1 VKISIGVITKDFNS
15 LGPIDEFLE
24 NASKH
29 NHKIYS
35 IIIVYSHGCDFRLVK
50 TLEKKVKVFLA
61 KINEAPEIKEQLIM
75 TGLSTENIEILLNCP
90 TLKKY
95 GKVPYGLNRNYA
107 LIKALLSG
115 SEALVFIDTDVYP
128 RVLVKENDE
137 VKEKEIDFIGRHLEY
152 LRKEEVIIT
161 TSDYSGYYIIPPM
174 SFTGMKELFIS
185 LQKQDAYELLRN
197 SDQHNCLNLDND
209 KKRKIFETDK
219 ILGGNVA
226 IKLSA
231 LKELPPFFSTVYNV
245 NGENV
250 LSRGEDTLLG
260 IKLKKSDKKCID
272 IDIKIFH
279 DTFGN
284 YPEVPDIK
292 KDKSIKDRFYYTCLG
307 WIGRNPFLNWLK
319 GEDIEEIKNRQK
331 KNIIIGSN
339 ALASYLNDER
349 FLILPKAL
357 EISYHN
363 LERVIIEYKN
373 TMRAWNDFIKKLEKW
388 GRVKNENINNQ
399 SFSPGGF
406 GERSLH

>member
-1 VKISIGVITKDFNS
+1 MKISIGVITKDFYS
-15 LGPIDEFLE
+15 LEPIDEFLE
-24 NASKH
+24 NASKY

-35 IIIVYSHGCDFRLVK
+35 VVIVYSHSCDFQLIESLR
-50 TLEKKVKVFLA
+50 EKVKVSLV
-61 KINEAPEIKEQLIM
+61 KINDAPEIKQQLIKM
-75 TGLSTENIEILLNCP
+75 DLSTENIEILINCP

-107 LIKALLSG
+107 LVKALLSG
-115 SEALVFIDTDVYP
+115 SEVLVFIDTDVYP
-128 RVLVKENDE
+128 RVLVKEDDE
-137 VKEKEIDFIGRHLEY
+137 VKEKEINFIGRHLEY

-174 SFTGMKELFIS
+174 SFTGMKELFVG
-185 LQKQDAYELLRN
+185 LQKEDAFEFLRN
-197 SDQHNCLNLDND
+197 FEEHNCLSLDNN

-245 NGENV
+245 NGEHV

-272 IDIKIFH
+272 IDTKIFH
-279 DTFGN
+279 NTFGN

-331 KNIIIGSN
+331 KNIIIGSK
-339 ALASYLNDER
+339 AVSSYLNDER
-349 FLILPKAL
+349 FLILPEAL

-363 LERVIIEYKN
+363 LEGVISEYKN
-373 TMRAWNDFIKKLEKW
+373 TMRAWNDFIKKLDKW
-388 GRVKNENINNQ
+388 G
-399 SFSPGGF
+399 G
-406 GERSLH
+406 

>member
-1 VKISIGVITKDFNS
+1 MKISIGLITKDFNS
-15 LGPIDEFLE
+15 LEPIDEFLE

-35 IIIVYSHGCDFRLVK
+35 IIIVYSHVCDFQLIES
-50 TLEKKVKVFLA
+50 LEKKVKVFLV
-61 KINEAPEIKEQLIM
+61 KINDAPEIKEQLIKM
-75 TGLSTENIEILLNCP
+75 GLSTENIEILLNCP
-90 TLKKY
+90 TLKKH
-95 GKVPYGLNRNYA
+95 GLVPYGLNRNYA

-137 VKEKEIDFIGRHLEY
+137 VREKEIDFIGRHLEY

-174 SFTGMKELFIS
+174 NFTGMKELLIGI
-185 LQKQDAYELLRN
+185 QKEGVYEFLRN
-197 SDQHNCLNLDND
+197 FGDHNCLNLDHD
-209 KKRKIFETDK
+209 KKRKVFETKK

-260 IKLKKSDKKCID
+260 IKLKKSEKKCID
-272 IDIKIFH
+272 IDTKIFH
-279 DTFGN
+279 NTFGN

-319 GEDIEEIKNRQK
+319 GKNVEEVKNKQK
-331 KNIIIGSN
+331 KNIIIGSK
-339 ALASYLNDER
+339 AVASYLKDER
-349 FLILPKAL
+349 FLILPEAL

-363 LERVIIEYKN
+363 LERVISEYKN
-373 TMRAWNDFIKKLEKW
+373 TMRAWNGFIKKLDKW
-388 GRVKNENINNQ
+388 EG
-399 SFSPGGF
+399 
-406 GERSLH
+406 

>member
-1 VKISIGVITKDFNS
+1 MKISIGVITKDFYS
-15 LGPIDEFLE
+15 LEPIDEFLE
-24 NASKH
+24 NASKY

-35 IIIVYSHGCDFRLVK
+35 VVIVYSHSCDFQLIESLR
-50 TLEKKVKVFLA
+50 EKVKVSLV
-61 KINEAPEIKEQLIM
+61 KINDAPEIKQQLIKM
-75 TGLSTENIEILLNCP
+75 DLSTENIEILINCP

-107 LIKALLSG
+107 LVKALLSG
-115 SEALVFIDTDVYP
+115 SEVLVFIDTDVYP
-128 RVLVKENDE
+128 RVLVKEDDE
-137 VKEKEIDFIGRHLEY
+137 VKEKEINFIGRHLEY

-174 SFTGMKELFIS
+174 SFTGMKELFVG
-185 LQKQDAYELLRN
+185 LQKEDAFEFLRN
-197 SDQHNCLNLDND
+197 FEEHNCLSLDNN

-245 NGENV
+245 NGEHV

-272 IDIKIFH
+272 IDTKIFH
-279 DTFGN
+279 NTFGN

-319 GEDIEEIKNRQK
+319 GEDVEEVKNRQK
-331 KNIIIGSN
+331 KNIIIGSK
-339 ALASYLNDER
+339 AVSSYLNDER
-349 FLILPKAL
+349 FLILPEAL
-357 EISYHN
+357 EISYQN
-363 LERVIIEYKN
+363 LEGVINEYKN
-373 TMRAWNDFIKKLEKW
+373 TMRAWNNFIEKSDKW
-388 GRVKNENINNQ
+388 EG
-399 SFSPGGF
+399 
-406 GERSLH
+406 

>member
-1 VKISIGVITKDFNS
+1 MRISIGVITKNFNS
-15 LGPIDEFLE
+15 LEPIDDFLE
-24 NASKH
+24 NALKH

-35 IIIVYSHGCDFRLVK
+35 VIIIYSHDCDFQLIESLR
-50 TLEKKVKVFLA
+50 EKVKVSLV
-61 KINEAPEIKEQLIM
+61 KINDAPEIKQQLTKM
-75 TGLSTENIEILLNCP
+75 GLPKENTEILINCP

-128 RVLVKENDE
+128 RVLVKEDDE
-137 VKEKEIDFIGRHLEY
+137 VKEKEIDFFGRHLEY
-152 LRKEEVIIT
+152 LKKEEVIIT

-174 SFTGMKELFIS
+174 SFTGMKELFIG
-185 LQKQDAYELLRN
+185 LQKEDAYDFLRN
-197 SDQHNCLNLDND
+197 SGEHNCLSLDNN

-245 NGENV
+245 NGDYI

-272 IDIKIFH
+272 IDTKIFH
-279 DTFGN
+279 NTFGN

-292 KDKSIKDRFYYTCLG
+292 KDESIKDRFYYTCLG

-319 GEDIEEIKNRQK
+319 GEDVEEIKNRQK
-331 KNIIIGSN
+331 KNIIIGSK
-339 ALASYLNDER
+339 ATASYLNDER

-357 EISYHN
+357 KISYHN
-363 LERVIIEYKN
+363 LERVISEYKD
-373 TMRAWNDFIKKLEKW
+373 TMTAWNDFIEKLEKW
-388 GRVKNENINNQ
+388 G
-399 SFSPGGF
+399 G
-406 GERSLH
+406 

>member
-1 VKISIGVITKDFNS
+1 VKISIGVITKDFYS
-15 LGPIDEFLE
+15 LEPIDEFLE
-24 NASKH
+24 NASKY

-35 IIIVYSHGCDFRLVK
+35 VIIVYSHGCDFQLIESLR
-50 TLEKKVKVFLA
+50 EKVKVFLV
-61 KINEAPEIKEQLIM
+61 KINDAPEIKQQLIKM
-75 TGLSTENIEILLNCP
+75 GLPTENIEILINCSA
-90 TLKKY
+90 LKKY

-107 LIKALLSG
+107 LIKTLLSG
-115 SEALVFIDTDVYP
+115 SEVLVFIDTDVYP
-128 RVLVKENDE
+128 RVLVKEDDE

-152 LRKEEVIIT
+152 LKKEEIIIT

-174 SFTGMKELFIS
+174 SFTGMKELFIG
-185 LQKQDAYELLRN
+185 LQKEDAFEFLRDF
-197 SDQHNCLNLDND
+197 DQHNCLSLDNN

-245 NGENV
+245 NGEHV

-272 IDIKIFH
+272 IDTRIFH
-279 DTFGN
+279 NTFGN
-284 YPEVPDIK
+284 YPEIPDIK

-319 GEDIEEIKNRQK
+319 SEDVEEVKNRQK
-331 KNIIIGSN
+331 KNIIIGSK
-339 ALASYLNDER
+339 AVSSYLNDKR
-349 FLILPKAL
+349 FLILPEAL

-363 LERVIIEYKN
+363 LERVISEYKN

-388 GRVKNENINNQ
+388 G
-399 SFSPGGF
+399 G
-406 GERSLH
+406 

>member
-1 VKISIGVITKDFNS
+1 VKISIGVITKDFYS
-15 LGPIDEFLE
+15 LEPIDEFLE
-24 NASKH
+24 NASKY

-35 IIIVYSHGCDFRLVK
+35 IVIVYSHSCDFQLVK
-50 TLEKKVKVFLA
+50 TLEKRIKIFLV
-61 KINEAPEIKEQLIM
+61 KINNVPELKEQLIKV
-75 TGLSTENIEILLNCP
+75 GLSTENIEILLNCSA
-90 TLKKY
+90 LKKWD
-95 GKVPYGLNRNYA
+95 KVPYGFNRNYA

-115 SEALVFIDTDVYP
+115 SEVLIFIDTDVYP
-128 RVLVKENDE
+128 RVLVKEDDE

-174 SFTGMKELFIS
+174 NFSGMKKLFIG
-185 LQKQDAYELLRN
+185 LQKEDAYEYLKN
-197 SDQHNCLNLDND
+197 SGEHNCLNLDND
-209 KKRKIFETDK
+209 SKQKIFETDK

-245 NGENV
+245 NGEHV

-272 IDIKIFH
+272 IDTKIFH
-279 DTFGN
+279 NTFGN

-292 KDKSIKDRFYYTCLG
+292 KDKSIRDRFYYTCLG

-319 GEDIEEIKNRQK
+319 GEDVEEIKNRQK
-331 KNIIIGSN
+331 KNVIIGSK
-339 ALASYLNDER
+339 AVSSYLNDER
-349 FLILPKAL
+349 FLILPEAL
-357 EISYHN
+357 EISYQN
-363 LERVIIEYKN
+363 LERVISEYKI

-388 GRVKNENINNQ
+388 G
-399 SFSPGGF
+399 G
-406 GERSLH
+406 

>member
-15 LGPIDEFLE
+15 LEPIDEFLE
-24 NASKH
+24 NASKY

-35 IIIVYSHGCDFRLVK
+35 IIIVYSHDCDFRLVES
-50 TLEKKVKVFLA
+50 LEKKVKVFLV
-61 KINEAPEIKEQLIM
+61 KVNDIPEIKEQLIK
-75 TGLSTENIEILLNCP
+75 TGLATENIEILLNCP

-115 SEALVFIDTDVYP
+115 SEALIFVDTDVYP

-174 SFTGMKELFIS
+174 SFTGMKELFIG
-185 LQKQDAYELLRN
+185 LQKKGAYEFLRN
-197 SDQHNCLNLDND
+197 FDEHNCLYLDND
-209 KKRKIFETDK
+209 KKRKVFKTNK

-231 LKELPPFFSTVYNV
+231 LKELPPFFSTVYNI

-260 IKLKKSDKKCID
+260 IKLKKSEKKCID
-272 IDIKIFH
+272 IDTKIFH
-279 DTFGN
+279 NTFGN

-319 GEDIEEIKNRQK
+319 GEDIEEVKNRQK
-331 KNIIIGSN
+331 KNIIIGSK
-339 ALASYLNDER
+339 AIASYLNDER
-349 FLILPKAL
+349 FKILPEAL
-357 EISYHN
+357 EISYRN
-363 LERVIIEYKN
+363 LERVIGEYKN

-388 GRVKNENINNQ
+388 G
-399 SFSPGGF
+399 G
-406 GERSLH
+406 

>member
-1 VKISIGVITKDFNS
+1 VRISIGVITKNFNS
-15 LGPIDEFLE
+15 LEPIDDFLE
-24 NASKH
+24 NALKH

-35 IIIVYSHGCDFRLVK
+35 VIIIYSHDCDFQLIESLR
-50 TLEKKVKVFLA
+50 EKVKVSLV
-61 KINEAPEIKEQLIM
+61 KINDAPEIKQQLIKM
-75 TGLSTENIEILLNCP
+75 GLPKENTEILINCP

-128 RVLVKENDE
+128 RVLVKEDDE
-137 VKEKEIDFIGRHLEY
+137 VKEKEIDFFGRHLEY
-152 LRKEEVIIT
+152 LKKEEVIIT

-174 SFTGMKELFIS
+174 SFTGMKELFIG
-185 LQKQDAYELLRN
+185 LQKEDAYDFLRN
-197 SDQHNCLNLDND
+197 SGEHNCLSLDNN

-245 NGENV
+245 NGDYI

-272 IDIKIFH
+272 IDTKIFH
-279 DTFGN
+279 NTFGN

-292 KDKSIKDRFYYTCLG
+292 KDESIKDRFYYTCLG

-319 GEDIEEIKNRQK
+319 GEDVEEIKNRQK
-331 KNIIIGSN
+331 KNIIIGSK
-339 ALASYLNDER
+339 ATASYLNDER
-349 FLILPKAL
+349 FLILPEAL
-357 EISYHN
+357 KISYHN
-363 LERVIIEYKN
+363 LERVISEYKD
-373 TMRAWNDFIKKLEKW
+373 TMTAWNDFIEKLEKW
-388 GRVKNENINNQ
+388 G
-399 SFSPGGF
+399 G
-406 GERSLH
+406 

>member
-15 LGPIDEFLE
+15 LEPIDEFLE
-24 NASKH
+24 NASKY

-35 IIIVYSHGCDFRLVK
+35 IIIVYSHGCDFRLVES
-50 TLEKKVKVFLA
+50 LEKKVKVFLV
-61 KINEAPEIKEQLIM
+61 KINDVPKIKEQLIM
-75 TGLSTENIEILLNCP
+75 TTLSAENIEILLNCP

-115 SEALVFIDTDVYP
+115 SEVLVFIDTDVYP
-128 RVLVKENDE
+128 RVLVKKDDE

-174 SFTGMKELFIS
+174 SFSGMKELFIG
-185 LQKQDAYELLRN
+185 LQKEDAYEFLRN
-197 SDQHNCLNLDND
+197 FDQHDCLNLDND
-209 KKRKIFETDK
+209 KRRKIFETDK

-272 IDIKIFH
+272 IDTKIFH
-279 DTFGN
+279 NTFGN

-319 GEDIEEIKNRQK
+319 GEDIEGVKNRQK
-331 KNIIIGSN
+331 KNIIIGSK

-388 GRVKNENINNQ
+388 G
-399 SFSPGGF
+399 G
-406 GERSLH
+406 

>member
-1 VKISIGVITKDFNS
+1 VKISIGVITKNFNS
-15 LGPIDEFLE
+15 LEPIDDFLE

-35 IIIVYSHGCDFRLVK
+35 VIIIYSHDCDFQLIESLR
-50 TLEKKVKVFLA
+50 EKVKVSLV
-61 KINEAPEIKEQLIM
+61 KINDAPEIKQQLIKM
-75 TGLSTENIEILLNCP
+75 GLPKENTEILINCP

-115 SEALVFIDTDVYP
+115 SGALVFIDTDVYP
-128 RVLVKENDE
+128 RVLVKEDDE

-152 LRKEEVIIT
+152 LKKEEVIIT

-174 SFTGMKELFIS
+174 SFSGMKELFIG
-185 LQKQDAYELLRN
+185 LQKEDAYEFLRN
-197 SDQHNCLNLDND
+197 SDEHNCLNLDNN

-245 NGENV
+245 NGDYV

-272 IDIKIFH
+272 IDTKIFH
-279 DTFGN
+279 NTFGN
-284 YPEVPDIK
+284 YPEVPDVK
-292 KDKSIKDRFYYTCLG
+292 EDKSIKDRFYYTCLG

-319 GEDIEEIKNRQK
+319 GEDVEEVKSKQK
-331 KNIIIGSN
+331 KNIMIGSK
-339 ALASYLNDER
+339 AVSSYLNDER
-349 FLILPKAL
+349 FLILPEAL

-363 LERVIIEYKN
+363 LERVISEYKS
-373 TMRAWNDFIKKLEKW
+373 TMRAWNDLIKKLEKW
-388 GRVKNENINNQ
+388 G
-399 SFSPGGF
+399 G
-406 GERSLH
+406 

>member
-1 VKISIGVITKDFNS
+1 VKISIGVITKDFSS
-15 LGPIDEFLE
+15 LEPIDEFLE
-24 NASKH
+24 NALKY

-35 IIIVYSHGCDFRLVK
+35 IIIIYSHNCDFRLVK
-50 TLEKKVKVFLA
+50 TLEKKVKVFLV
-61 KINEAPEIKEQLIM
+61 KINDAPEIKRQLIKM
-75 TGLSTENIEILLNCP
+75 GLSAENIQILINCP
-90 TLKKY
+90 ALKKH
-95 GKVPYGLNRNYA
+95 GLVPYGLNRNYA

-128 RVLVKENDE
+128 RVLVKKDDE
-137 VKEKEIDFIGRHLEY
+137 VKEEEIDFIGRHLEY
-152 LRKEEVIIT
+152 LKKEEVIIT

-174 SFTGMKELFIS
+174 KFTGMKELFIS
-185 LQKQDAYELLRN
+185 LQKEDAYEFLRN
-197 SDQHNCLNLDND
+197 SDEHNCLSLDNN

-226 IKLSA
+226 IKLRA

-245 NGENV
+245 NGEHV

-260 IKLKKSDKKCID
+260 IKLKKSDNKCID
-272 IDIKIFH
+272 IDTRIFH
-279 DTFGN
+279 NTFGN

-319 GEDIEEIKNRQK
+319 GEDIEGVKNRQK
-331 KNIIIGSN
+331 KNIIIGSKVV
-339 ALASYLNDER
+339 ASYLNDER

-373 TMRAWNDFIKKLEKW
+373 TMRAWNDFIKKIEKW
-388 GRVKNENINNQ
+388 G
-399 SFSPGGF
+399 G
-406 GERSLH
+406 

>member
-1 VKISIGVITKDFNS
+1 VRISIGVITKNFNS
-15 LGPIDEFLE
+15 LEPIDDFLE
-24 NASKH
+24 NALKH

-35 IIIVYSHGCDFRLVK
+35 VIIIYAHDCDFQLIESLR
-50 TLEKKVKVFLA
+50 EKVKVSLV
-61 KINEAPEIKEQLIM
+61 KINDAPEIKQQLTKM
-75 TGLSTENIEILLNCP
+75 GLPKENTEILINCP

-128 RVLVKENDE
+128 RVLVKEDDE
-137 VKEKEIDFIGRHLEY
+137 VKEKEIDFFGRHLEY
-152 LRKEEVIIT
+152 LKKEEVIIT

-174 SFTGMKELFIS
+174 SFTGMKELFIG
-185 LQKQDAYELLRN
+185 LQKEDAYDFLRN
-197 SDQHNCLNLDND
+197 SGEHNCLSLDNN

-245 NGENV
+245 NGDYI

-272 IDIKIFH
+272 IDTKIFH
-279 DTFGN
+279 NTFGN

-292 KDKSIKDRFYYTCLG
+292 KDESIKDRFYYTCLG

-319 GEDIEEIKNRQK
+319 GEDVEEIKNRQK
-331 KNIIIGSN
+331 KNIIIGSK
-339 ALASYLNDER
+339 ATASYLNDER
-349 FLILPKAL
+349 FLILPEAL
-357 EISYHN
+357 KISYHN
-363 LERVIIEYKN
+363 LERVISEYKD
-373 TMRAWNDFIKKLEKW
+373 TMTAWNDFIEKLEKW
-388 GRVKNENINNQ
+388 G
-399 SFSPGGF
+399 G
-406 GERSLH
+406 

>member
-1 VKISIGVITKDFNS
+1 MKISIGVITKDFNS
-15 LGPIDEFLE
+15 LEPIDEFLE
-24 NASKH
+24 NASKY

-35 IIIVYSHGCDFRLVK
+35 IIVVYSHGCDFRLVES
-50 TLEKKVKVFLA
+50 LEKKVKVFLV
-61 KINEAPEIKEQLIM
+61 KINDVPKIKEQLIM
-75 TGLSTENIEILLNCP
+75 TTLSAENIEILLNCP

-115 SEALVFIDTDVYP
+115 SEVLVFIDTDVYP
-128 RVLVKENDE
+128 RVLVKKDDE

-174 SFTGMKELFIS
+174 SFSGMKELFIG
-185 LQKQDAYELLRN
+185 LQKEDAYEFLRN
-197 SDQHNCLNLDND
+197 FDQHDCLNLDND
-209 KKRKIFETDK
+209 KRRKIFETDK
-219 ILGGNVA
+219 ILGGNLA
-226 IKLSA
+226 IKLSV

-272 IDIKIFH
+272 IDTKIFH
-279 DTFGN
+279 NTFGN

-319 GEDIEEIKNRQK
+319 GEDIEEVKNRQK
-331 KNIIIGSN
+331 KNIIIGSK
-339 ALASYLNDER
+339 AVASYLNDER

-388 GRVKNENINNQ
+388 G
-399 SFSPGGF
+399 G
-406 GERSLH
+406 

>member
-1 VKISIGVITKDFNS
+1 VEISIGAITKDFNS
-15 LGPIDEFLE
+15 LEPIDEFLE

-35 IIIVYSHGCDFRLVK
+35 IIVVYSHGCDFQLVES
-50 TLEKKVKVFLA
+50 LGKKVKVFLV
-61 KINEAPEIKEQLIM
+61 KINDAPEIKEQLIKM
-75 TGLSTENIEILLNCP
+75 GLSAKNIEILLDCP
-90 TLKKY
+90 SLKKH
-95 GKVPYGLNRNYA
+95 GLVPYGMNRNYA

-128 RVLVKENDE
+128 RVLIKKNDE
-137 VKEKEIDFIGRHLEY
+137 VREKEIDFIGRHLEY
-152 LRKEEVIIT
+152 LKKEEVIIT

-174 SFTGMKELFIS
+174 SFTGMKELFIG
-185 LQKQDAYELLRN
+185 LQKEGAYEFLRN
-197 SDQHNCLNLDND
+197 FDEHHCLNLDND
-209 KKRKIFETDK
+209 KKRKVFETNK

-272 IDIKIFH
+272 IDTKIFH
-279 DTFGN
+279 NTFGN

-319 GEDIEEIKNRQK
+319 GKDIEEIKNRQK
-331 KNIIIGSN
+331 KNIIIGSK
-339 ALASYLNDER
+339 AVASHLKDER
-349 FLILPKAL
+349 FLILPEAL
-357 EISYHN
+357 ETSYHD
-363 LERVIIEYKN
+363 LERVISEYKN
-373 TMRAWNDFIKKLEKW
+373 TMRAWNGFIKKLDK
-388 GRVKNENINNQ
+388 
-399 SFSPGGF
+399 
-406 GERSLH
+406 

>member
-1 VKISIGVITKDFNS
+1 MRISIGVITKNFNS
-15 LGPIDEFLE
+15 LEPIDDFLE
-24 NASKH
+24 NALKH

-35 IIIVYSHGCDFRLVK
+35 VIIIYSHDCDFQLIESLR
-50 TLEKKVKVFLA
+50 EKVKVSLV
-61 KINEAPEIKEQLIM
+61 KINDAPEIKQQLTKM
-75 TGLSTENIEILLNCP
+75 GLPKENTEILINCP

-128 RVLVKENDE
+128 RVLVKEDDE
-137 VKEKEIDFIGRHLEY
+137 VKEKEIDFFGRHLEY
-152 LRKEEVIIT
+152 LKKEEVIIT

-174 SFTGMKELFIS
+174 SFTGMKELFIG
-185 LQKQDAYELLRN
+185 LQKEDAYDFLRN
-197 SDQHNCLNLDND
+197 SGEHNCLSLDNN

-245 NGENV
+245 NGDYI

-272 IDIKIFH
+272 IDTKIFH
-279 DTFGN
+279 NTFGN

-292 KDKSIKDRFYYTCLG
+292 KDESIKDRFYYTCLG

-319 GEDIEEIKNRQK
+319 GEDVEEIKNRQK
-331 KNIIIGSN
+331 KNIIIGSK
-339 ALASYLNDER
+339 ATASYLNDER
-349 FLILPKAL
+349 FLILPEAL
-357 EISYHN
+357 KISYHN
-363 LERVIIEYKN
+363 LERVISEYKD
-373 TMRAWNDFIKKLEKW
+373 TMTAWNDFIEKLEKW
-388 GRVKNENINNQ
+388 G
-399 SFSPGGF
+399 G
-406 GERSLH
+406 